1 MIRSIPWDGKT
12 ITADGIYSGIPLDQ
26 YHRGDICDAPSVSS
40 SGLRKLWMTSPAH
53 FWDTSPLN
61 PNRSTDDDDKEAF
74 TVGRAAHLVCCGEP
88 GFADQ
93 FVIRP
98 TTIDGEPWHGNKRIC
113 KAWLADRKREGKTVL
128 TEVQTEAVT
137 GMAVALGNNALVQ
150 AGILNGLI
158 ERSMFHRDP
167 ETGLWLKAR
176 PDAIPNDSGDFADLK
191 TTPSVMYLDLRKT
204 ITEFAYQM
212 QAGLV
217 MEIGAAIGIE
227 ASTFTFLFV
236 EKKRPYCTRAM
247 MLKDEDILRGF
258 DMNRAMRRTVA
269 DCLQT
274 GVWPGP
280 GADRADAEHVDL
292 ADWSRKQIDDRLKL
306 QLREAA

>member
-1 MIRSIPWDGKT
+1 MIQSIPWDGKP
-12 ITADGIYSGIPLDQ
+12 ITADGIYSGIPLDD
-26 YHRGDICDAPSVSS
+26 YHCGDICDGPSVSS
-40 SGLRKLWMTSPAH
+40 SGLRRLWMTSPAH
-53 FWDTSPLN
+53 FWDSSPLN
-61 PNRSTDDDDKEAF
+61 PNRNADDDDKEAF
-74 TVGRAAHLVCCGEP
+74 ILGRAAHLVCCGEP
-88 GFADQ
+88 GFAEQ

-98 TTIDGEPWHGNKRIC
+98 QTLDGEPWQGNRKVC
-113 KAWLADRKREGKTVL
+113 KAWIAARKREGKTVL
-128 TEVQTEAVT
+128 TEAQTEAIK

-158 ERSMFHRDP
+158 ERSMFRRDP

-191 TTPSVMYLDLRKT
+191 TTPSVMFLDLRKT
-204 ITEFAYQM
+204 ISEFAYQM
-212 QAGLV
+212 QAALV
-217 MEIGAAIGIE
+217 LEIAAAIGIPAE
-227 ASTFTFLFV
+227 TFTLVFV
-236 EKKRPYCTRAM
+236 EKKRPHCVRPM
-247 MLKDEDILRGF
+247 MLKDEDIVRGV
-258 DMNRAMRRTVA
+258 DMNRAMLRTVA
-269 DCLQT
+269 DCLAT